1 MHEDT
6 LSLRW
11 GAIVMISGVVAFAD
25 PDPYQAPMRPAI
37 YRRGIGATLKS
48 PAISG
53 EQREQ

>member
-53 EQREQ
+53 GQREQ